1 MMHGFS
7 ADRLAELLTR
17 TVEAVHEAG
26 GIIREHHKLP
36 RRIRHKAS
44 PKDLVTE
51 TDLAV
56 EAFLREHLAQ
66 VLPQARFLGEEGSA
80 GLGPAGL
87 DLSGLVWVVDPVDG
101 TTNFAHGVPF
111 VACSVALCL
120 DGRPLLG
127 VVDLPLL
134 GELFSAGLGLGARL
148 NNEAIQVSE
157 TATLLEALVA
167 TGFPYRIEA
176 HKDVIL
182 RQLALA
188 MPATQGVRR
197 AGAAALDLA
206 FVACGRYDGFF
217 EFALNPWDTAA
228 GVLLVTEA
236 GGRVGRMAT
245 DAPYR
250 LGDPDILAANARLEP
265 RLRQLLT
272 EAGAPAA

>member
-1 MMHGFS
+1 MSREFPLEKLADILAATAS
-7 ADRLAELLTR
+7 AVL
-17 TVEAVHEAG
+17 EAG
-26 GIIREHHKLP
+26 ELIREHDRLP

-51 TDLAV
+51 TDVAV
-56 EAFLREHLAQ
+56 ENFLRDRLGSLVPEAG
-66 VLPQARFLGEEGSA
+66 FLGEEGSS
-80 GLGPAGL
+80 GLGLQGL
-87 DLSGLVWVVDPVDG
+87 AWVVDPVDG

-111 VACSVALCL
+111 VATSVALCR
-120 DGRPLLG
+120 DGLPLLG
-127 VVDLPLL
+127 VVNLPLL
-134 GELFSAGLGLGARL
+134 GEIFTAARGLGSRL
-148 NNEAIQVSE
+148 NNEPIHVSD

-167 TGFPYRIEA
+167 TGFPYRIEEHQA
-176 HKDVIL
+176 AIL

-228 GVLLVTEA
+228 GVLLIEEA
-236 GGRVGRMAT
+236 GGRVGRMYS

-250 LGDPDILAANARLEP
+250 LGDPDILASNALLEP
-265 RLRQLLT
+265 ALRALLRRACDPAS
-272 EAGAPAA
+272 EA

>member
-1 MMHGFS
+1 MS
-7 ADRLAELLTR
+7 RPQDAEKRVELLAATAK
-17 TVEAVHEAG
+17 AVLAAG
-26 GIIREHHKLP
+26 AIIREHDQLP

-44 PKDLVTE
+44 AKDLVTE
-51 TDLAV
+51 TDVAV
-56 EAFLREHLAQ
+56 EAFLREHLGRIA
-66 VLPQARFLGEEGSA
+66 PEAGFLGEEGSA
-80 GLGPAGL
+80 KLSL
-87 DLSGLVWVVDPVDG
+87 DGLVWVVDPVDG

-111 VACSVALCL
+111 VATSVALCQ
-120 DGRPLLG
+120 DGAPLIG
-127 VVDLPLL
+127 VVNLPLM
-134 GELFSAGLGLGARL
+134 GEIFTAGLGLGARR
-148 NNEAIQVSE
+148 NDEPIQVSD

-167 TGFPYRIEA
+167 TGFPYDIETHQA
-176 HKDVIL
+176 AIL

-228 GVLLVTEA
+228 GVLLIQEA
-236 GGRVGRMAT
+236 GGRVGRMTT

-265 RLRQLLT
+265 ALRDLLRR
-272 EAGAPAA
+272 AGAPAAGA

>member
-1 MMHGFS
+1 MHGFS

-17 TVEAVHEAG
+17 TVKSVHEAG
-26 GIIREHHKLP
+26 AIIREHHKLP

-66 VLPQARFLGEEGSA
+66 VLPEARFLGEEASA

-101 TTNFAHGVPF
+101 TTNFAHGVLF

-134 GELFSAGLGLGARL
+134 GELFSAALDLGARL
-148 NNEAIQVSE
+148 NNEAIHVSE

-236 GGRVGRMAT
+236 GGRVGRMT
-245 DAPYR
+245 TGAPYR

-272 EAGAPAA
+272 EADAPAA